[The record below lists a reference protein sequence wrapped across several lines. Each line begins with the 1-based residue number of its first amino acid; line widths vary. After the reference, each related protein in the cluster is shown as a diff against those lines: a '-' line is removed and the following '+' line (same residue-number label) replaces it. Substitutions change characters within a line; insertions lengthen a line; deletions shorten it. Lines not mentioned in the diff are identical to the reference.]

1 MNELRKDL
9 PTLPPKMRQLPRDH
23 RGFPIPWFVAVVPQ
37 TGERDFRVA
46 DYAKRAK
53 AVKSKLCWV
62 CGGKLGVF
70 FAFVIGPM
78 CAISRT
84 TSEPPCHLE
93 CAHFSAQACP
103 FLTKPRMRR
112 NENELEELGAVSAPG
127 VGILRNPGCAC
138 VWVTKSYKLFY
149 ADRTNTA
156 SWLITIGDP
165 TDVFWY
171 AHGRSATRAEVM
183 DSITSGFPLLE
194 TVAVRDGPDA
204 IKALRQQL
212 VDVEDLLPAADWHPA
227 SS

>member
-9 PTLPPKMRQLPRDH
+9 PALPAKMRQLPRDH

-37 TGERDFRVA
+37 TGERDFRIA

-62 CGGKLGVF
+62 CGGKLGQF

-78 CAISRT
+78 CAVSRT

-103 FLTKPRMRR
+103 FLIKPRMRR
-112 NENELEELGAVSAPG
+112 NENELEELGAVGPPG
-127 VGILRNPGCAC
+127 VGILRNPGAAC
-138 VWVTKSYKLFY
+138 VWVTKSYRVFHVDPTDLGS
-149 ADRTNTA
+149 

-171 AHGRSATRAEVM
+171 AHGRTATRAEVS

-194 TVAVRDGPDA
+194 AVAAKDGRDA
-204 IKALRQQL
+204 IVALKQQRD
-212 VDVEDLLPAADWHPA
+212 DVEALLPAA
-227 SS
+227 